1 MTEKNLT
8 KQEERVL
15 LELECQLA
23 RLKIQTSRQRM
34 EQQKQMQTQQNHQ
47 LMNAAQAAS
56 DVLSNPLLKMSL
68 LRGGKQKWWVGIM
81 LLLWQMYSGKQ
92 R

>member
-23 RLKIQTSRQRM
+23 RLKIQTSRQRI
-34 EQQKQMQTQQNHQ
+34 EHQKQMQTQQNHQ

-56 DVLSNPLLKMSL
+56 DVLSHPLWKMGL
-68 LRGGKQKWWVGIM
+68 LRGDKQKWWLGVM
-81 LLLWQMYSGKQ
+81 LLLWQMYSDKQ
-92 R
+92 K